1 MSVSE
6 TITLLKN
13 LSQTMQ
19 AEAVGD
25 DEADVEEWMSIRRA
39 IAELCK
45 ALESAKSDE
54 EWTATIKT
62 IDVIRDRVS
71 EMPTSTS
78 HWIKW
83 HVNEELNK
91 CVPMIERLGG
101 KAPQGKDS
109 KTKEINELL
118 QAMKDLIHDY
128 ETKST

>member
-1 MSVSE
+1 MSVKE

-54 EWTATIKT
+54 EWTATIT
-62 IDVIRDRVS
+62 AIEAIRDRVS
-71 EMPTSTS
+71 TMPTSHS
-78 HWIKW
+78 IKW
-83 HVNEELNK
+83 HVNEVLDQ